1 MQSPNILVVED
12 DQFYGTIFQKK
23 LSLAGYDVVLASDG
37 AQGIAK
43 AKEKRPDLILLDL
56 IMPVMDGFETLK
68 ELRKDDT
75 LKDIKVIV
83 LSNLGQEADVEA
95 ARQYGIT
102 DFIVK
107 SNLSVEEMLQ
117 VVQKALH

>member
-1 MQSPNILVVED
+1 M
-12 DQFYGTIFQKK
+12 
-23 LSLAGYDVVLASDG
+23 LASDG